1 MTTLSQYMSA
11 ERPDPQEPR
20 SFYRPVACLQDGC
33 RADGSQW
40 EFIHGHG
47 GYDPVPEI
55 EVPDAE
61 DV

>member
-1 MTTLSQYMSA
+1 MSA